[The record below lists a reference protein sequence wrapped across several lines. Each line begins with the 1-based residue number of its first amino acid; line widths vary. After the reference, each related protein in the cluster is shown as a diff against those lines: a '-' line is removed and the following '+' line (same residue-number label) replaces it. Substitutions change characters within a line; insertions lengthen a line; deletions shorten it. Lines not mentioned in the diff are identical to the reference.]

1 MLLTVFALALL
12 DEGFILDVFMAGFAV
27 EPGPR

>member
-12 DEGFILDVFMAGFAV
+12 DEGFILDVFMTCFAV
-27 EPGPR
+27 EPCPK